1 VREALDAGQTSLQD
15 AVIVCRPRRANAL
28 CTAPDTGSG
37 GLQGTRSECN
47 ASAAT
52 KISPP
57 VTNTRNVPGMGVPGL
72 ISNIAIAAI
81 VPNGLTEA
89 KSTGVMPQGIGS

>member
-1 VREALDAGQTSLQD
+1 MPVRRRSKTLCSSAAPAALTRYALLRIPVRAGYTEREASAMP
-15 AVIVCRPRRANAL
+15 RPRRRFRRLAL
-28 CTAPDTGSG
+28 
-37 GLQGTRSECN
+37 
-47 ASAAT
+47 
-52 KISPP
+52 I
-57 VTNTRNVPGMGVPGL
+57 TRNVPGMGVPGL